1 MPGGRVQWVLLASL
15 LALLAAAFVLWPR
28 GPAVEAVHPVRRP
41 VVESLAVSG
50 QVRGLQTSR
59 LAPAVQGV
67 LGLVRFEEGDRFRR
81 GQELARLDVALLQA
95 QVDQAVRAVQTAE
108 ARRVQASMPPL
119 ASEVARVQAETS
131 QAAAVAGARLEESQR
146 RLEEL
151 ETGSTAEE
159 LRWSQGQHQAAQ
171 ARAAQAARDL
181 ARARQLWTQGALPRA
196 DLEKAQTESELAR
209 QAEDQAAA
217 RLQEARRGPRR
228 EVLEQA
234 RAQVQAA
241 RASMQGAEQ
250 TRRARLEELR
260 DRPRAE
266 DVQVA
271 RAQLAEARRGLE
283 VARQRLAQGS
293 LRAPFDGL
301 VLKKLAEPGDPVG
314 PSQPVLA
321 VSSWPQVEIRAQV
334 DESNLGRLTVGQS
347 ARISAEASSQEHLE
361 ARITEIAPYVDP
373 ERGTVEIRLG
383 LASSPQWLRPGQTV
397 SVNILLKEA
406 ADLLVVPLPSV
417 LALGATS
424 RVMLVQDGQ
433 AVPRDVEVGPAGRDA
448 WPVHRGLSESD
459 LVVLD
464 PAGVQEG
471 QRVRATVRSFAP

>member
-1 MPGGRVQWVLLASL
+1 MSQPTESASTSPNPGSPKGRRFDETFKRDAVRLREQSGR
-15 LALLAAAFVLWPR
+15 PR
-28 GPAVEAVHPVRRP
+28 
-41 VVESLAVSG
+41 
-50 QVRGLQTSR
+50 
-59 LAPAVQGV
+59 
-67 LGLVRFEEGDRFRR
+67 
-81 GQELARLDVALLQA
+81 A
-95 QVDQAVRAVQTAE
+95 QV
-108 ARRVQASMPPL
+108 
-119 ASEVARVQAETS
+119 
-131 QAAAVAGARLEESQR
+131 
-146 RLEEL
+146 
-151 ETGSTAEE
+151 
-159 LRWSQGQHQAAQ
+159 
-171 ARAAQAARDL
+171 ARDL

-241 RASMQGAEQ
+241 RASLQGAEQ

-271 RAQLAEARRGLE
+271 RAQLDEARRGLE

-301 VLKKLAEPGDPVG
+301 ILKKLAEPGDSVG

-347 ARISAEASSQEHLE
+347 ARISAEASGQEDLE

-383 LASSPQWLRPGQTV
+383 LASSPKWLRPGQTV
-397 SVNILLKEA
+397 SVNILVKEA
-406 ADLLVVPLPSV
+406 ADLLVVPLQSV
-417 LALGATS
+417 MALGSTWTVMASRSCSQESATALTAATIRVLTIRLACTTSSGTAS
-424 RVMLVQDGQ
+424 RS
-433 AVPRDVEVGPAGRDA
+433 PSR
-448 WPVHRGLSESD
+448 
-459 LVVLD
+459 
-464 PAGVQEG
+464 
-471 QRVRATVRSFAP
+471 